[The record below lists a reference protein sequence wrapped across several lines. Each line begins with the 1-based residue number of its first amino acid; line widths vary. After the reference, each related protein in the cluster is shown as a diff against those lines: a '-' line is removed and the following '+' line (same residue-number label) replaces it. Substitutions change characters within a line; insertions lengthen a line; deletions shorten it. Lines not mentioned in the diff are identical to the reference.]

1 MKIVFN
7 DPKTGHAFQKEV
19 DKTKS
24 NQLIGKKIG
33 DEIPGAIVGL
43 EGYTLKITG
52 GSTADGVP
60 MRLDIHGSQKVEALL
75 PSGPGIHPKYLEKG
89 MRIKKRVAGNTV
101 AAHTAQVNAKITTA
115 GAQTLDAL
123 GFVPKPKEAKEKKAE
138 GKADGKK

>member
-7 DPKTGHAFQKEV
+7 EPKTGHAFQKEV
-19 DKTKS
+19 DKAKAG
-24 NQLIGKKIG
+24 QLMGKKIG

-60 MRLDIHGSQKVEALL
+60 MRFDIPGQAKTKALL

-89 MRIKKRVAGNTV
+89 MRIKKRVAGNTISTI
-101 AAHTAQVNAKITTA
+101 TAQVNAVITAA
-115 GAQTLDAL
+115 GAQPLDAL

-138 GKADGKK
+138 QKSDAKK

>member
-19 DKTKS
+19 DKAKTG
-24 NQLIGKKIG
+24 QLIGKKIG
-33 DEIPGAIVGL
+33 DEIQGAIIGL

-60 MRLDIHGSQKVEALL
+60 MRLDIYGSAKVKALL

-89 MRIKKRVAGNTV
+89 MRIKKRVAGNTI
-101 AAHTAQVNAKITTA
+101 AIHTAQVNAVITASGTQA
-115 GAQTLDAL
+115 LDAL
-123 GFVPKPKEAKEKKAE
+123 GFTPKPKEAKSAKADEKK
-138 GKADGKK
+138 

>member
-19 DKTKS
+19 DKAKTG
-24 NQLIGKKIG
+24 QLVGKKIG
-33 DEIPGAIVGL
+33 DEIQGAIIGL

-60 MRLDIHGSQKVEALL
+60 MRLDIHGSAKVKALL

-89 MRIKKRVAGNTV
+89 MRIKKRVAGNTIAV
-101 AAHTAQVNAKITTA
+101 HTAQVNAVITTA
-115 GAQTLDAL
+115 GAQPLDAL
-123 GFVPKPKEAKEKKAE
+123 GFTPKPKEAKAKTDEKK
-138 GKADGKK
+138 